1 MNATRPDPALAGRDF
16 GLLTL
21 GRWVLI
27 LLLAFDL
34 IGSPFHAHAHDL
46 GADGLGSHSIHAGES
61 ADAVE
66 AVHFEE
72 FEGPGFGHSLA
83 ALRPAEPGRGAW
95 AFAAAATICTP
106 PLVGVLAET
115 VLPCTGWRNALTRVP
130 ISPFPH
136 LRPDSRA
143 PPVLHT

>member
-1 MNATRPDPALAGRDF
+1 MRAGRDF

-46 GADGLGSHSIHAGES
+46 GASGLGPHAIQVGES
-61 ADAVE
+61 ADAAGADHV
-66 AVHFEE
+66 EE
-72 FEGPGFGHSLA
+72 FESPGFGHSLA
-83 ALRPAEPGRGAW
+83 ALRPAEPSSGAW
-95 AFAAAATICTP
+95 AFAAAVTICTP
-106 PLVGVLAET
+106 PPVGVLAEP
-115 VLPCTGWRNALTRVP
+115 VLPCTGWRNSLTRVP
-130 ISPFPH
+130 ISPHPH